1 MKKLRNMVFVSLF
14 ISLFVLFILLT
25 GIGKNVLRV
34 PVQAITQNAMDI
46 MATDEQKEKIAMI
59 QEDYE
64 ATKEAMREHR
74 RANGF
79 PGF

>member
-1 MKKLRNMVFVSLF
+1 MKKFKNVIFVSLF
-14 ISLFVLFILLT
+14 ISLLILFVLLT

-46 MATDEQKEKIAMI
+46 MATDEQKEKVAMI

>member
-1 MKKLRNMVFVSLF
+1 MKKLKNLVFISLF
-14 ISLFVLFILLT
+14 VSLFVLFILLT

-74 RANGF
+74 RINGF